1 MRIVSILVAG
11 TIFFLL
17 GLVLLVPPVSAQK
30 GGTVAILLPGKV
42 GAVPF
47 EFLIRNRGRIGGAGI
62 ETRVAASP
70 ANAAAIPRSEKQKGR
85 KVVLVGFSL
94 GARGIAKAL
103 SAGAPADGVVLVSGV
118 LSMAMSG
125 LGTPSKLPP
134 TLIVHHRSD
143 PCQATRPADVATFQ
157 NWAGGRARVVWID
170 TKARPGPDPAGAKQ
184 SLLDDPC
191 GPYRAHGFHMQDSAA
206 VAAIVSFIRSR

>member
-1 MRIVSILVAG
+1 MRLVSILVAG

-17 GLVLLVPPVSAQK
+17 GLVLLVPPASAQK
-30 GGTVAILLPGKV
+30 GGTVAILLPGQV

-47 EFLIRNRGRIGGAGI
+47 EFLMRNRGKIGGAGI
-62 ETRVAASP
+62 ETRVALSP
-70 ANAAAIPRSEKQKGR
+70 GDAAQIARAEKQKGR
-85 KVVLVGFSL
+85 KVVFVGFSL

-103 SAGAPADGVVLVSGV
+103 NAGAPADGVVFVSGV
-118 LSMAMSG
+118 LQMAMSG
-125 LGTPSKLPP
+125 LGSAAKLPP

-143 PCQATRPADVATFQ
+143 PCQHTRSADVGAFQ
-157 NWAGGRARVVWID
+157 QWSGGRARVVWID
-170 TKARPGPDPAGAKQ
+170 TQPGAGPSPAGAKQ

-191 GPYRAHGFHMQDSAA
+191 GPYRAHGFYMQDSQA